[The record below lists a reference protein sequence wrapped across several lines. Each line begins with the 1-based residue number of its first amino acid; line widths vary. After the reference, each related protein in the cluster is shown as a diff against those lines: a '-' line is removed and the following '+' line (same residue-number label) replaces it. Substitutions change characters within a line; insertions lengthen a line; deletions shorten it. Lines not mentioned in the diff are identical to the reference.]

1 MIQALE
7 EVMDQCNGI
16 RSNLFEENKQALAH
30 THHLF
35 FKPLIKGRISLKKV
49 GPQGVVIEE
58 EDKTLMAW
66 VLGM

>member
-1 MIQALE
+1 MIEPLE
-7 EVMDQCNGI
+7 KVINQCNGT

-35 FKPLIKGRISLKKV
+35 FKPLIKGRISLKKI
-49 GPQGVVIEE
+49 GPQGVVMEE

-66 VLGM
+66 VLGI